1 MDIILEKLINIEN
14 KLLKIEV
21 DIELLKSNGNNLNN
35 HISFI
40 ENVYNS
46 IKHPFYYLINCI
58 PSNKKIYILPK
69 IKSIE

>member
-1 MDIILEKLINIEN
+1 MDTILEKLINIECR
-14 KLLKIEV
+14 LSKIEENMEV
-21 DIELLKSNGNNLNN
+21 LKNNGENLNE

-58 PSNKKIYILPK
+58 PSNNKIYTEPVKKIQ
-69 IKSIE
+69 